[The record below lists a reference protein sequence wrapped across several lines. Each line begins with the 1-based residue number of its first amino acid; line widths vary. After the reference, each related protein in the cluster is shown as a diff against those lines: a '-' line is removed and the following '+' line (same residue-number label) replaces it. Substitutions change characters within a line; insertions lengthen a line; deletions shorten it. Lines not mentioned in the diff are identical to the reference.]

1 MADKNIYSRMQ
12 QKHDVQANWEKAVN
26 FIPLIG
32 EIVIY
37 DVDAINLNPRFKI
50 GDGITAINALP
61 FINTQVQMIT
71 WEADD

>member
-1 MADKNIYSRMQ
+1 MANKNICSRIQ
-12 QKHDVQANWEKAVN
+12 NKHDTEENWLKAEN

-50 GDGITAINALP
+50 GDGVTAINALP